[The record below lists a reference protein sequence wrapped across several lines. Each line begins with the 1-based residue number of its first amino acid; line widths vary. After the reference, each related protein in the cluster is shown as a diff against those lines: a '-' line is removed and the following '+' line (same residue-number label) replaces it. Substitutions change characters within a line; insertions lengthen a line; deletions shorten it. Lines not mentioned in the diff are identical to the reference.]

1 MSALLREWR
10 GLLIVWILLALALI
24 GVKSNLPFLSDASHT
39 TQRISKASTE
49 ALRKSLPDFTE
60 LMEKEGPA
68 VVNISAS
75 QSTKQLSNSLS
86 QPPDD
91 LSGELF
97 RHFLSPETG
106 AQIHS
111 LGSGFVVRSDGYI
124 LTNAH
129 VVASADKITVKFI
142 DGRNF
147 QAKLIGVDPL
157 TDIALL
163 KIAAT
168 KLTKVLLGNYN
179 SVHVGEWV
187 AAIGS
192 PFGFENSVTAGIVS
206 AKDRLL
212 PGDTYVPFIQTDVAV
227 NPGNSGGPLFNLRGE
242 VIGINSQIY
251 SQTGGYMGVSFSIP
265 IDVAIDVS
273 EQLRTT
279 GKVVRG
285 RIGVAVRDVPKPLA
299 EEVGLPDLV
308 GTLIIGVEKGGPA
321 DKGGVRLGDIA
332 LRYNRRVIANSF
344 EMRQFMAA
352 TKPGDK
358 ALVEIWRKGE
368 IKTIQIIAGELM
380 AKG

>member
-1 MSALLREWR
+1 MGTLLREWK
-10 GLLIVWILLALALI
+10 GLLIVWMLLVLALI
-24 GVKSNLPFLSDASHT
+24 GAKSNLYFLSSTPHT
-39 TQRISKASTE
+39 AQKVSRTSTE

-60 LMEKEGPA
+60 LIEKEGPA

-75 QSTKQLSNSLS
+75 RSTKQLSGSLS
-86 QPPDD
+86 RFSDD
-91 LSGELF
+91 SSGELF
-97 RHFLSPETG
+97 RHFLTPDTG
-106 AQIHS
+106 AQVHS
-111 LGSGFVVRSDGYI
+111 MGSGFVIRSDGYI

-129 VVASADKITVKFI
+129 VVAAADKITVKFT
-142 DGRNF
+142 DGRNY

-168 KLTKVLLGNYN
+168 GLTKVLLGNY
-179 SVHVGEWV
+179 SHVHVGEWV

-265 IDVAIDVS
+265 IDVAMDVS

-285 RIGVAVRDVPKPLA
+285 RLGIAIRDVPKPLA
-299 EEVGLPDLV
+299 VEAGLPNLA
-308 GTLIIGVEKGGPA
+308 GALIVGVEKSGPA
-321 DKGGVRLGDIA
+321 EKGGLRLGDVA

-344 EMRQFMAA
+344 EMRQYMAA

-358 ALVEIWRKGE
+358 TVIEIWRKGE
-368 IKTIQIIAGELM
+368 TKNVKIIAGELNI
-380 AKG
+380 KK